1 MGKYMLLG
9 VFQCRQ
15 KLTSTFAGEERRV
28 RRRSSETY
36 KHEWKARAKQDIKE
50 GIAKGGGTVERCRVT
65 EKKKKKKTRQKKNSL
80 FSSLLCGTADKG
92 DQYQTR
98 CSSESRARCVW
109 WSPRGHVMSLEL
121 DEAK

>member
-65 EKKKKKKTRQKKNSL
+65 EKKKKKNETKEEFIIFQPGL
-80 FSSLLCGTADKG
+80 WDG
-92 DQYQTR
+92 
-98 CSSESRARCVW
+98 
-109 WSPRGHVMSLEL
+109 
-121 DEAK
+121 

>member
-1 MGKYMLLG
+1 MGKYMLLW

-65 EKKKKKKTRQKKNSL
+65 EKKKKKKRDKRRIHYFPAWSVGRLIREINTRRDAHQNHAPVVCGG
-80 FSSLLCGTADKG
+80 LLAG
-92 DQYQTR
+92 
-98 CSSESRARCVW
+98 
-109 WSPRGHVMSLEL
+109 M
-121 DEAK
+121 